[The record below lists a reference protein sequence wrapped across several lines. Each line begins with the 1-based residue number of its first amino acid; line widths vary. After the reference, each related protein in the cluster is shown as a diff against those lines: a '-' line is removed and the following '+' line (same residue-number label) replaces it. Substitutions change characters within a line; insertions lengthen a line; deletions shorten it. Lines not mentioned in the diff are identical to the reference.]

1 MDNFNIPNTVSR
13 YEIRYS
19 KLWAKVEQS
28 KILFAS
34 ECSDDASE
42 EQAKRYWKTLL
53 SGMETYP
60 ITEVVKS
67 PKDMY
72 SELYLYKVYG
82 IIKQDEF
89 HSTAYYTQ
97 KRVYV
102 RFRDLQEK
110 MK

>member
-1 MDNFNIPNTVSR
+1 MNNFNIPNTVFR

-19 KLWAKVEQS
+19 KLWAKVERS
-28 KILFAS
+28 ELLFAS
-34 ECSDDASE
+34 EGSDGVSE
-42 EQAKRYWKTLL
+42 EQALKYWNTLV

-82 IIKQDEF
+82 IMKQDEF
-89 HSTAYYTQ
+89 YSAAYYTQ